1 MLSETHVLPSESRGS
16 GVAQQA
22 RGRAGKWSLW
32 RAGVFLALANIS
44 LWGLIIL
51 IAASVL

>member
-1 MLSETHVLPSESRGS
+1 MISETHILKVEPRGS

-32 RAGVFLALANIS
+32 RAGLVLMGASLG
-44 LWGLIIL
+44 LWGLIIFAL
-51 IAASVL
+51 SAAI